1 MNKKLYQTVIDFINN
16 QISSGE
22 LSIGDLIPSESQ
34 LSKLLGVSVGT
45 VRKAIDK
52 LENTKVLYRQHGKGT
67 YISDHGFDNSIFNF
81 FSYGNQSDPVLQI
94 KKTTPVRKKIKA
106 NALIAKELEIT
117 ESDDVVYLE
126 RRGFID
132 NQNPIIIEKSWWIL
146 SAIEGLQEPSLHIP
160 DVLYVVIFKEFGTQ
174 INYSQEVLTA
184 GIADEEIAKILQISQ
199 GDPVVILNRH
209 SYAKDKGLVEYRI
222 TTGRADMFS
231 YTSTIG
237 SPPR

>member
-231 YTSTIG
+231 YTSKIG
-237 SPPR
+237 SPPQ